1 MKKILLI
8 LAITFV
14 GLVDAQEIKNP
25 YIIEKLWL
33 GDIICIHNYVFIR
46 ATGGSIT
53 QLMRDGAKGKSL
65 VPMQPMRCEDY
76 KKTG

>member
-1 MKKILLI
+1 MKKLLLI

-53 QLMRDGAKGKSL
+53 QLMREGMKEASM
-65 VPMQPMRCEDY
+65 VPMQPMKCSEY